1 MVNGS
6 NNVSGFG
13 AVSAF
18 SIGSNGALTPAP
30 GSPFATGDGAI
41 SVAITPE
48 VPFAASFAK
57 LEIEARHRPGF
68 ELKEFF
74 TLGTNS
80 NGINPVTENV
90 TLQIGTFSVTIP
102 AGSFEQDPNRRFEFE
117 GSSTT

>member
-74 TLGTNS
+74 PWVPTLIGL
-80 NGINPVTENV
+80 
-90 TLQIGTFSVTIP
+90 TLSRKT
-102 AGSFEQDPNRRFEFE
+102 
-117 GSSTT
+117 